1 MDKIRYG
8 IIGFGA
14 QGSSYVNILTGT
26 PAFPGFPAAAIPA
39 NCELGAICDIDEA
52 KREAAAAK
60 FPNIPIYADYKEMI
74 ASGNV
79 DAVITTV
86 PHYLHHEMAIYAM
99 EHGMHVIA

>member
-1 MDKIRYG
+1 MSGNFYNEEKHIHRRSRWLLFRGITPYG

-52 KREAAAAK
+52 KREAEYNAELNKLIAAEGK
-60 FPNIPIYADYKEMI
+60 FPVCD
-74 ASGNV
+74 
-79 DAVITTV
+79 
-86 PHYLHHEMAIYAM
+86 
-99 EHGMHVIA
+99 